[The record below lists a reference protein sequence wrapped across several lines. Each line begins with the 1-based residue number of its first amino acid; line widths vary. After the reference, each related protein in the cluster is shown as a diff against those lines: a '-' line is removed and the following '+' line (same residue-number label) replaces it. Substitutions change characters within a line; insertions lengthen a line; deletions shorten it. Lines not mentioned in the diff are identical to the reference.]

1 MNGREML
8 EDKGRLGRARAHTAE
23 LRDRQSAA
31 FTGVADVEA
40 FNEEEVV
47 LLTDLGVL
55 VLGGEGL
62 HIGRLSLETGELSA
76 EGALSGL
83 QYEDAP
89 PGQGG
94 FWARLFG

>member
-1 MNGREML
+1 MQYEEKKLRAETAPHHVILEGRESL
-8 EDKGRLGRARAHTAE
+8 SVSGVEEVESFDEERIELRTVKGRLTI
-23 LRDRQSAA
+23 S
-31 FTGVADVEA
+31 
-40 FNEEEVV
+40 
-47 LLTDLGVL
+47 
-55 VLGGEGL
+55 GEGL

-83 QYEDAP
+83 QYEDGP

>member
-1 MNGREML
+1 MAY
-8 EDKGRLGRARAHTAE
+8 EDSARPMAHSLTLDERAKLTVTGVEEVERFDEERIELRTVKGRLTI
-23 LRDRQSAA
+23 S
-31 FTGVADVEA
+31 
-40 FNEEEVV
+40 
-47 LLTDLGVL
+47 
-55 VLGGEGL
+55 GEGL

>member
-1 MNGREML
+1 MSR
-8 EDKGRLGRARAHTAE
+8 
-23 LRDRQSAA
+23 
-31 FTGVADVEA
+31 
-40 FNEEEVV
+40 
-47 LLTDLGVL
+47 
-55 VLGGEGL
+55 GGEQRRINALAALMKGAAV
-62 HIGRLSLETGELSA
+62 TVASA